1 MQKYTLDLELLCS
14 GLILFL
20 IVDNVEAENTTS
32 LIQGSYYSLNVDSF
46 IGYYKKSIILEL
58 HQVSRIECSLK
69 CEKVRGCKHVA
80 FSEENRN
87 CSLLRD
93 VMKKDDLD
101 DLIEEFV
108 IDGKIY
114 SFEDFSGERYLLLF
128 LINIPNQFSVGVHSI
143 SFILI
148 SCVEI
153 TLLQNHKNS
162 SFSPSFSPPTKVS
175 SLS

>member
-1 MQKYTLDLELLCS
+1 MQKYTLDLELLFS

-93 VMKKDDLD
+93 VVKEDDLD

-108 IDGKIY
+108 IDGKVY
-114 SFEDFSGERYLLLF
+114 SFEDFSGKCYLC
-128 LINIPNQFSVGVHSI
+128 FSH
-143 SFILI
+143 
-148 SCVEI
+148 
-153 TLLQNHKNS
+153 
-162 SFSPSFSPPTKVS
+162 
-175 SLS
+175 